1 MDAPERS
8 EPVSPDPTSRETL
21 AHALG
26 AIIRS
31 KRAFYTYKQQEVE
44 EATQIHRARVGRF
57 ERGTHV
63 PDVWEAVQLAL
74 LFQMPL
80 EELLQPCIAFV
91 QRHLPPQT

>member
-1 MDAPERS
+1 MDTPERV
-8 EPVSPDPTSRETL
+8 EPTDRETL
-21 AHALG
+21 AQALG

-31 KRAFYTYKQQEVE
+31 KRAFYLYKQQEVE
-44 EATQIHRARVGRF
+44 AVTQIHRARVGRF

-91 QRHLPPQT
+91 QRHLPDDVA

>member
-1 MDAPERS
+1 MDAPERA
-8 EPVSPDPTSRETL
+8 EPSDRETL

-26 AIIRS
+26 AILRS

-80 EELLQPCIAFV
+80 EELLQPCIEYV
-91 QRHLPPQT
+91 QRHLPTK